1 MSACICEKSPL
12 SFSLS
17 LSLARLLYAWHNKC
31 SSVLLLLLAVAI
43 PFGAIPVGRRF
54 WVVCMHAMDVKF
66 FFSFWLE
73 FFFIV
78 VAAAAAIAGVVFV
91 VVVFVIVG
99 SFDG

>member
-1 MSACICEKSPL
+1 M
-12 SFSLS
+12 
-17 LSLARLLYAWHNKC
+17 WHNKC

-66 FFSFWLE
+66 FFFFASN
-73 FFFIV
+73 FFFYPSLLLLLLLLLALV
-78 VAAAAAIAGVVFV
+78 VI

-99 SFDG
+99 SLDG